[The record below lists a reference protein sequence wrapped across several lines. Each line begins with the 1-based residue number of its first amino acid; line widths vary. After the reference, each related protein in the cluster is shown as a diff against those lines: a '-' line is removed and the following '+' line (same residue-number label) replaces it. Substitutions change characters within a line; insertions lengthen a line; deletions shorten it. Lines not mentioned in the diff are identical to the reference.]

1 MNNVME
7 NDESKTLSDTMII
20 RKAAY
25 IPRKETDHD
34 NAHQRQQYRR
44 QRVKDKYEQRMSY
57 LRSLRRTQPKR
68 IMPHV
73 DSMNWVRQGHGWD
86 TKEYEQHVHE
96 NGIPQETVDTYR
108 DFMQRNNIECKRV
121 DATKQPQEHTDT
133 FHLPTPI
140 LIDSVQNKPNQSD
153 TGANTNATPHL
164 HQLRDV
170 IWVEPATISSAEQG
184 ARMTTHAV
192 GTFDLVCNDIAIPI
206 SMHYCPQLTN
216 TIVSPT
222 AVAEQHSHLYSGY
235 HIYTN
240 LDSKEG
246 SIRLISREGDTND
259 AIWHIYSDNGL
270 WYHQESRTQQMVKQ
284 DHKCMNISAI
294 SAAAKYELWHQRLA
308 HCGTWALENMHHYT
322 IGVPKLKGNS
332 FYKCPSCM
340 SAKLATK
347 QTSNK
352 KRTLGTE
359 IIYED
364 TRDKPQTH
372 PERRSTALTQVH
384 EGEPGQ
390 HFHMDFGFVSSNEYQ
405 IRTEEGR
412 NVTSID
418 GKRAYLLVVDRA
430 TRYMWTYITETK
442 EPPID
447 AARMILSKFKSDNP
461 HRTVRTDQDSALS
474 RSTDFRKMV
483 ETEGFIIEETGTDNS
498 TQNSRAERPHRDL
511 AQMMRCMLHSSG
523 LGPEYWTYAL
533 AYATYLKNRIPH
545 KGINKTPYEA
555 LTGAKPDLS
564 GCRIFGARIYA
575 RETGNRQKKLD
586 NHSRKGIYL
595 GPTATKKNVTYLDEK
610 TGRIKI
616 GSHVIFDE
624 AHTTVPAHKTPLAA
638 EALQRLGYTNH
649 GDDAQTD
656 EPLTIVK
663 KCPEATTPNRSTAGS
678 IGYDICATLET
689 PVTIQPN
696 SIHIIPTGLSMKGP
710 PGTYIR
716 IAPRSGNTIKKNL
729 TTMAGVIDR
738 DYTGEIKV
746 VMFNFGKEEQVIEHG
761 DKIAQAIVEQ
771 AVTPEIQ
778 ISQSLDITE
787 RGQRGFGSSDEDEM
801 EPLALEPQ
809 EKEPPALQITKMESG
824 SDIHL
829 TYELLPYDIEL
840 TSVPYDN
847 YTSREI
853 KLQGADPLLGMVL
866 HAGNGVSTQPR
877 VGTIR
882 PSTPAAKLKRWRRD
896 LLGSYII
903 SIENE
908 LVKTKQDIIQT
919 IQKFRNQNKD
929 SITIQFATI
938 DKQSI
943 HPQMGLPQLYHDQLN
958 VIAEHLWAL
967 KNLPE
972 WSENVKN
979 AIESN
984 SINISDK
991 TMKRLAINKITKQK
1005 KLTRRILKQQ
1015 DDWNDWRL
1023 SEFKQLDQYQ
1033 AQGTFGKPQPRPA
1046 GANVLDVLWT
1056 YLTKD
1061 DGTKK
1066 ARCVC
1071 NGAKNR
1077 RGTVTLAE
1085 TYAASLDQTSAKIFW
1100 AASAILNF
1108 IQIGADATNAF
1119 AEAPPPKAPLYVTID
1134 EPYREWYKERFPNEP
1149 PIPKGSVLRVHGA
1162 LQGHPESPRLWAT
1175 LIDSIIK
1182 KLGLKS
1188 CKHEPNLYYC
1198 SNYNN
1203 TGKKVLFLRQVD
1215 DFAVSCQD
1223 HETAKH
1229 VIEAINTEMT
1239 IQVKEL
1245 GTVSRFNGVDI
1256 QQTRHYI
1263 KLYNRTYLQKIFKNH
1278 PWLKNT
1284 VPLPASSTPMADNS
1298 DYQRNLETAKPLSD
1312 SERKEYEEKQG
1323 FTYRQAIGELIY
1335 ALVTCRPDIAFAVIK
1350 LSQYSTAPAEI
1361 HYEAVKRIFVYLHQT
1376 IDEGIYYWRKSPR
1389 LDLPIGKLPHPT
1401 QANNYEPTAAE
1412 LQQLLDV
1419 LYSAV
1424 DSDFAGDTTHR
1435 KSVSGICIKLAGGVI
1450 LYKTKYQPTIA
1461 LSSTEAEFNAAVE
1474 AGKHILNIRSIL
1486 EEIGLS
1492 QSDATIL
1499 YEDNQGA
1506 LLMANAQRPTKHTR
1520 HIDIKQFALQEW
1532 VMEDLIA
1539 LKRINTSDNC
1549 ADALTKATGKTI
1561 FHRHMDFIMG
1571 KIIPEYAK
1579 NMVNNLTYS
1588 VSRLTHDTQ
1597 DFPTKILSTG
1607 GYDTES
1613 SVVHQTHSL
1622 TGLDGISRVVDTT
1635 LIT

>member
-1 MNNVME
+1 
-7 NDESKTLSDTMII
+7 
-20 RKAAY
+20 
-25 IPRKETDHD
+25 
-34 NAHQRQQYRR
+34 
-44 QRVKDKYEQRMSY
+44 
-57 LRSLRRTQPKR
+57 
-68 IMPHV
+68 
-73 DSMNWVRQGHGWD
+73 
-86 TKEYEQHVHE
+86 
-96 NGIPQETVDTYR
+96 
-108 DFMQRNNIECKRV
+108 
-121 DATKQPQEHTDT
+121 
-133 FHLPTPI
+133 
-140 LIDSVQNKPNQSD
+140 
-153 TGANTNATPHL
+153 
-164 HQLRDV
+164 
-170 IWVEPATISSAEQG
+170 
-184 ARMTTHAV
+184 
-192 GTFDLVCNDIAIPI
+192 
-206 SMHYCPQLTN
+206 
-216 TIVSPT
+216 
-222 AVAEQHSHLYSGY
+222 
-235 HIYTN
+235 
-240 LDSKEG
+240 
-246 SIRLISREGDTND
+246 
-259 AIWHIYSDNGL
+259 
-270 WYHQESRTQQMVKQ
+270 
-284 DHKCMNISAI
+284 
-294 SAAAKYELWHQRLA
+294 
-308 HCGTWALENMHHYT
+308 
-322 IGVPKLKGNS
+322 
-332 FYKCPSCM
+332 
-340 SAKLATK
+340 
-347 QTSNK
+347 
-352 KRTLGTE
+352 
-359 IIYED
+359 
-364 TRDKPQTH
+364 
-372 PERRSTALTQVH
+372 
-384 EGEPGQ
+384 
-390 HFHMDFGFVSSNEYQ
+390 MDFGFVSSNEYQ
-405 IRTEEGR
+405 MRTEEGR

-418 GKRAYLLVVDRA
+418 GKRAYLLVVDRT
-430 TRYMWTYITETK
+430 TRYMWTHVTDTK
-442 EPPID
+442 EPPIE
-447 AARMILSKFKSDNP
+447 ATRMILSKFKSNNP

-474 RSTDFRKMV
+474 RSSEFRKMI

-498 TQNSRAERPHRDL
+498 QQNSRAERPHRDL
-511 AQMMRCMLHSSG
+511 AQMTRCMLHSAG

-533 AYATYLKNRIPH
+533 VYATYLKNRIPH
-545 KGINKTPYEA
+545 KGINKTPFEA

-564 GCRIFGARIYA
+564 GCRIFGSRVYA
-575 RETGNRQKKLD
+575 RETGNRQRKLD

-595 GPTATKKNVTYLDEK
+595 GPTATKKNATYLDEK

-624 AHTTVPAHKTPLAA
+624 AHTTVPAHKTPIAA
-638 EALQRLGYTNH
+638 EALQRLGYTNV
-649 GDDAQTD
+649 DDAQTD
-656 EPLTIVK
+656 ATLTIVK
-663 KCPEATTPNRSTAGS
+663 TCPGASTPHRSTAES
-678 IGYDICATLET
+678 IGYDICANLTT

-696 SIHIIPTGLSMKGP
+696 SINIIPTGLAMKGP

-746 VMFNFGKEEQVIEHG
+746 VLFNFGMVEQIIEHG

-778 ISQSLDITE
+778 VTTSLHKTE
-787 RGQRGFGSSDEDEM
+787 RGKRGFGSSDEDEM
-801 EPLALEPQ
+801 EPTALEPK
-809 EKEPPALQITKMESG
+809 EKEPPELQITKMESG
-824 SDIHL
+824 SEIHL

-866 HAGNGVSTQPR
+866 YEGTGVSTQPR

-882 PSTPAAKLKRWRRD
+882 PSTPAAKLKCWRRD
-896 LLGSYII
+896 LLGSYVI

-919 IQKFRNQNKD
+919 IQKFRNQNKN

-984 SINISDK
+984 SINMSDK
-991 TMKRLAINKITKQK
+991 TMKRLAINKLAKQK

-1033 AQGTFGKPQPRPA
+1033 AQGTFGKPEPRPA

-1198 SNYNN
+1198 SNYNS

-1229 VIEAINTEMT
+1229 IIEAIN
-1239 IQVKEL
+1239 
-1245 GTVSRFNGVDI
+1245 S
-1256 QQTRHYI
+1256 
-1263 KLYNRTYLQKIFKNH
+1263 
-1278 PWLKNT
+1278 
-1284 VPLPASSTPMADNS
+1284 
-1298 DYQRNLETAKPLSD
+1298 
-1312 SERKEYEEKQG
+1312 
-1323 FTYRQAIGELIY
+1323 
-1335 ALVTCRPDIAFAVIK
+1335 
-1350 LSQYSTAPAEI
+1350 
-1361 HYEAVKRIFVYLHQT
+1361 
-1376 IDEGIYYWRKSPR
+1376 
-1389 LDLPIGKLPHPT
+1389 
-1401 QANNYEPTAAE
+1401 
-1412 LQQLLDV
+1412 
-1419 LYSAV
+1419 
-1424 DSDFAGDTTHR
+1424 
-1435 KSVSGICIKLAGGVI
+1435 
-1450 LYKTKYQPTIA
+1450 
-1461 LSSTEAEFNAAVE
+1461 
-1474 AGKHILNIRSIL
+1474 
-1486 EEIGLS
+1486 
-1492 QSDATIL
+1492 
-1499 YEDNQGA
+1499 
-1506 LLMANAQRPTKHTR
+1506 
-1520 HIDIKQFALQEW
+1520 
-1532 VMEDLIA
+1532 
-1539 LKRINTSDNC
+1539 
-1549 ADALTKATGKTI
+1549 
-1561 FHRHMDFIMG
+1561 
-1571 KIIPEYAK
+1571 
-1579 NMVNNLTYS
+1579 
-1588 VSRLTHDTQ
+1588 
-1597 DFPTKILSTG
+1597 
-1607 GYDTES
+1607 
-1613 SVVHQTHSL
+1613 
-1622 TGLDGISRVVDTT
+1622 
-1635 LIT
+1635 